1 MDFEGDV
8 RSDTSYALWQTIA
21 KPMGGQDLANIR
33 AVCRVSRKAIDD
45 AVTAIAVPFNALHG
59 ALPKAECF
67 PDCTQYA
74 FINHSEYLP
83 QYVRQC
89 CGPPS
94 QQKTALVC
102 VEAC

>member
-102 VEAC
+102 GEAC